1 MKLLTRPTEDP
12 RWVRPAAVS
21 LLVATAILY
30 IWGLG
35 ASGWANSFYSAAV
48 QAGSVSWKAFLFGSS
63 DAANSITVDK
73 TPLALWPMELT
84 ARVFGVNSWSILVP
98 EALEGVAAVGLL
110 YLTIKRWFGA
120 GAGLIAGAVMA
131 TTPVAVLMF
140 RFNNPDA
147 ALVLL
152 LVASAYF
159 MTRAIEDGRTRWLV
173 ASGAMIGLAFLAKEL
188 QAFVIIPILVGVY
201 LLAGP
206 QRLGRRM
213 LQIVAMGVSTIV
225 AAGWWV
231 VIISLWP
238 ASSRPYIG
246 GSQNNTFFDVLFG
259 YNGLGR
265 ISGNETG
272 SVGGMGGPNGGG
284 MWGATGIT
292 RMFNSQFGGQA
303 SWLIPTA
310 LLILAVGLVATVH
323 RPRVDRVRA
332 ALLLWGGWL
341 VFTGVLFSLSKGII
355 HEYYTAALAPAI
367 GAVIGI
373 GAIEGWRRRDLIV
386 WRNLLALGVIVSAGW
401 AFILLNRTPDWYPWL
416 RWSVLSLGVIATMV
430 LVFGGSFLARVATPL
445 AVSLLLVIFA
455 GPVAYSLATASSPH
469 TGAIPTAGPASA
481 RSMGG
486 FGGGGFRPD
495 GAGGG
500 GLPGGFELPEGFEL
514 PNGME
519 LPGGMGFP
527 GGAGGAG
534 GLLDG
539 SRPSDEM
546 IAMLEADSSN
556 YTWVAAPVGANQAAG
571 YQLATGLPV
580 MPIGGFNGSDPSPTL
595 EQFQRYVSDGKIHY
609 FIAGS
614 MGGPMGGGS
623 SSTNTSQQITDWVT
637 SNFTSQS
644 IDGTT
649 VYDLS
654 STTRS

>member
-1 MKLLTRPTEDP
+1 MKLLTRPTDDP
-12 RWVRPAAVS
+12 RWVRPAALS
-21 LLVATAILY
+21 LLVATGVLY

-48 QAGSVSWKAFLFGSS
+48 QAGTVSWKAFFFGSS

-73 TPLALWPMELT
+73 SPLALWPMELT

-152 LVASAYF
+152 LVAAAYF
-159 MTRAIEDGRTRWLV
+159 ITRAVEDGHTKWLV

-188 QAFVIIPILVGVY
+188 QAFIIIPILVGVY
-201 LLAGP
+201 LLTGP

-213 LQIVAMGVSTIV
+213 LQIVAMGASTIA

-231 VIISLWP
+231 AIITVWP

-272 SVGGMGGPNGGG
+272 SVGGMGGGAGGG

-310 LLILAVGLVATVH
+310 LLIIFVGLIATLR

-341 VFTGVLFSLSKGII
+341 VLTGVLFSLSKGII
-355 HEYYTAALAPAI
+355 HEYYTVALAPAI

-373 GAIEGWRRRDLIV
+373 GAIEGWRRRELIV
-386 WRNLLALGVIVSAGW
+386 WRNLLALGVVLSAGW
-401 AFILLNRTPDWYPWL
+401 SFVLLNRTPDWLPWL
-416 RWSVLSLGVIATMV
+416 RWMVLVLGVIAAMV
-430 LVFGGSFLARVATPL
+430 LLFSGSILEKIRTPL
-445 AVSLLLVIFA
+445 AVSLLVVGFA
-455 GPVAYSLATASSPH
+455 GPLAYSLETASTPH
-469 TGAIPTAGPASA
+469 SGAIPTAGPASA
-481 RSMGG
+481 GLMGR
-486 FGGGGFRPD
+486 FGGGGLRP
-495 GAGGG
+495 GGGGG

-539 SRPSDEM
+539 SRPSDAM
-546 IAMLEADSSN
+546 IALLEADSSN
-556 YTWVAAPVGANQAAG
+556 YTWVAATVGANQAAG

-595 EQFQRYVSDGKIHY
+595 EQFQRYVSDGQIHY

-654 STTRS
+654 STTNS

>member
-12 RWVRPAAVS
+12 RWVRPAVAA
-21 LLVATAILY
+21 LLVATGFLY
-30 IWGLG
+30 LWGLG

-73 TPLALWPMELT
+73 TPLALWPMELA

-120 GAGLIAGAVMA
+120 SAGLIAGAVMA

-159 MTRAIEDGRTRWLV
+159 LTRAIEDGRTRWLI

-188 QAFVIIPILVGVY
+188 QAFVIVPILVGVY

-206 QRLGRRM
+206 HRLGRRV
-213 LQIVAMGVSTIV
+213 LQIAAMGLSTIA

-231 VIISLWP
+231 LIISLWP

-246 GSQNNTFFDVLFG
+246 GSQDNTFFGVLFG

-272 SVGGMGGPNGGG
+272 SVGGMGGGRGGS

-292 RMFNSQFGGQA
+292 RMFNAQFGGQA

-310 LLILAVGLVATVH
+310 LLVLVVGLIATLR
-323 RPRVDRVRA
+323 RPRTDRVRA

-341 VFTGVLFSLSKGII
+341 VLTAVLFSLSKGII
-355 HEYYTAALAPAI
+355 HEYYTVALSPAI

-373 GAIEGWRRRDLIV
+373 GAIEAWRRRDLIV
-386 WRNLLALGVIVSAGW
+386 WRNLLALGVVLTAGW
-401 AFILLNRTPDWYPWL
+401 AFVLLDRTPDWHPWL
-416 RWSVLSLGVIATMV
+416 RWVVLAMGVVASMV
-430 LVFGGSFLARVATPL
+430 LLFGGSLMAKVRTPM
-445 AVSLLLVIFA
+445 AIALLVVAFA
-455 GPVAYSLATASSPH
+455 GPVAYSLSTASSPH
-469 TGAIPTAGPASA
+469 TGSIPTAGPASM
-481 RSMGG
+481 RSLGG
-486 FGGGGFRPD
+486 FGGARGEGFPS
-495 GAGGG
+495 
-500 GLPGGFELPEGFEL
+500 GFELPSGQ
-514 PNGME
+514 GG
-519 LPGGMGFP
+519 PG
-527 GGAGGAG
+527 A
-534 GLLDG
+534 LLDG
-539 SRPSDEM
+539 SRPSD
-546 IAMLEADSSN
+546 AMAALLKKHSDG
-556 YTWVAAPVGANQAAG
+556 YTWIAATVGANQAAG
-571 YQLATGLPV
+571 YQLAIGLPV
-580 MPIGGFNGSDPSPTL
+580 MAIGGFNGSDPSPTL
-595 EQFQRYVSDGKIHY
+595 AEFKRYVAEGRIHY
-609 FIAGS
+609 FIGGS
-614 MGGPMGGGS
+614 MGGSMPGGNGS
-623 SSTNTSQQITDWVT
+623 TGTSQQITDWVT
-637 SNFTSQS
+637 STFASQS

-649 VYDLS
+649 IYDLT
-654 STTRS
+654 STTKS